1 MTIIHSRGLAI
12 CFSKSCII
20 RQVQTKKIMT
30 VIAFGYLILA
40 GIDFYDVIPV
50 FTLALVSI
58 EKIYETLK
66 TVFEKSKMLCHA
78 L

>member
-1 MTIIHSRGLAI
+1 
-12 CFSKSCII
+12 
-20 RQVQTKKIMT
+20 MT
-30 VIAFGYLILA
+30 VIAFGYLILI
-40 GIDFYDVIPV
+40 GIDFYDVISV

-66 TVFEKSKMLCHA
+66 TVFEKSSKMLCHA

>member
-1 MTIIHSRGLAI
+1 
-12 CFSKSCII
+12 
-20 RQVQTKKIMT
+20 MT